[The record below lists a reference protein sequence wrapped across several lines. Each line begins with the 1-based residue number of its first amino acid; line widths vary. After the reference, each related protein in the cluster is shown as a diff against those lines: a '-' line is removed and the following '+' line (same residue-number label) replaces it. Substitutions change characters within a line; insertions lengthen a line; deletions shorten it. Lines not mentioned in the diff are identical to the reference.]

1 MNQENHDDRVDAEIQ
16 IRQGVLSAM
25 SQVGEDLRDV
35 SQTSRPKTEPA
46 GLPKGWPA
54 GEKRPGEL
62 FRRGME
68 ALTEPSDLRRM
79 RVKAGYLSRMSLGA
93 GTGNSR

>member
-46 GLPKGWPA
+46 GLPKGGRPA
-54 GEKRPGEL
+54 INVQENYSVGEWRP
-62 FRRGME
+62 
-68 ALTEPSDLRRM
+68 
-79 RVKAGYLSRMSLGA
+79 
-93 GTGNSR
+93 